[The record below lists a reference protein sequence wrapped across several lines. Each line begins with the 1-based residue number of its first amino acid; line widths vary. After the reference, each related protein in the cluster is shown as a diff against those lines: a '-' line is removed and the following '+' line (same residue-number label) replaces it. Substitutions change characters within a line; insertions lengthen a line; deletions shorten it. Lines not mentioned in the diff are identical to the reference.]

1 MCKKNYTELK
11 KQQDMGA
18 TQTEINEEEV
28 LQEKEVEQA
37 ATAEGAEET
46 AAEEATAEETA
57 AEEVKAEP
65 TAEEKLAQLE
75 EELAKEKKEY
85 LFLMADFD
93 NFRKRTLKEKA
104 ELIRNGGEKVLGELL
119 PVLDDFE
126 RALQAI
132 NSGNDVDS
140 LKEGVNLIYG
150 KFVQY
155 LEKNQVKE
163 IISTDADFDTEL
175 HDAVTTFPVDDESK
189 KGKVIDTVQKGY
201 MINDKVLRHAK
212 VVVGQ

>member
-1 MCKKNYTELK
+1 
-11 KQQDMGA
+11 MGA

-46 AAEEATAEETA
+46 AAEETAAEETA

-104 ELIRNGGEKVLGELL
+104 ELIRNGGEKVLGDLL

>member
-1 MCKKNYTELK
+1 
-11 KQQDMGA
+11 MGA

-37 ATAEGAEET
+37 ATAEGTEET
-46 AAEEATAEETA
+46 AAEETTAEETA

-104 ELIRNGGEKVLGELL
+104 ELIRNGGEKVLGDLL

-175 HDAVTTFPVDDESK
+175 HDAVTTFPVDDKSK

>member
-1 MCKKNYTELK
+1 
-11 KQQDMGA
+11 MGA

-28 LQEKEVEQA
+28 LQEKDVEQA

-46 AAEEATAEETA
+46 AAEETT

>member
-1 MCKKNYTELK
+1 
-11 KQQDMGA
+11 MGA

-46 AAEEATAEETA
+46 AAEEATAEET

-132 NSGNDVDS
+132 NSGNDVES

>member
-1 MCKKNYTELK
+1 
-11 KQQDMGA
+11 MGA

-37 ATAEGAEET
+37 ATAEGTEET
-46 AAEEATAEETA
+46 AAEETA